1 MYQEP
6 FYDSVIYR
14 LSAYDAATG
23 YAWSPDH
30 PGTPTSQNP
39 GILTKASE
47 NPVYDLKGADGVVYF
62 REVFR
67 SYGLASSSIDAYR
80 YPLVRIF
87 EVVYP
92 ENIAQLSAE
101 LNSLYPAD

>member
-1 MYQEP
+1 YN
-6 FYDSVIYR
+6 SVLYR

-23 YAWSPDH
+23 YAWSEMS
-30 PGTPTSQNP
+30 GTPISDRP
-39 GILTKASE
+39 GILSKANE
-47 NPVYDLKGADGVVYF
+47 YPVHDLKGVDGIVYF
-62 REVFR
+62 NEVFR
-67 SYGLASSSIDAYR
+67 SYGLASSSSEAYR

-101 LNSLYPAD
+101 VNSLYPAV